1 MSCGI
6 LYGVGVGPGAVD
18 LLTFRAV
25 RVLRRAKVVVLP
37 RSSHYG
43 QSTAWRIVKSI
54 LRKSPAQEHLFLT
67 FPMSRE
73 PARHVEAWEKAFAQ
87 IGPRLEEG
95 LSVAFATE
103 GDPSLYSTFIYL
115 QREAKLRWPGIEV
128 QVVPGVSSIAAVP
141 AVTGIPLADGLER
154 VAIIP
159 AGYGV
164 KDLVDVLEQF
174 DTTVLMKIGSEMSNI
189 FKALELTGLT
199 NKAVYVSK
207 ATMDEQRIVRD
218 VREMTPARGDC
229 FAMIVVSRKER
240 SGVLAGEIAPDKLL
254 SQVTT

>member
-1 MSCGI
+1 MSYGI

-18 LLTFRAV
+18 LLTFRAAN
-25 RVLRRAKVVVLP
+25 VLQRAKVVVFP

-54 LRKSPAQEHLFLT
+54 LGKSPAQEHLFLT

-73 PARHVEAWEKAFAQ
+73 PARHVDAWEKAFAQ
-87 IGPRLEEG
+87 IGPRLEQG

-115 QREAKLRWPGIEV
+115 QREAQLRWPGIEV
-128 QVVPGVSSIAAVP
+128 KVVPGVSSIAAVP
-141 AVTGIPLADGLER
+141 AVTGIPLADGMER

-174 DTTVLMKIGSEMSNI
+174 DTTILMKIGSEMSNI

-199 NKAVYVSK
+199 DKAVYVSK
-207 ATMDEQRIVRD
+207 AMMHEQRIVRD
-218 VREMTPARGDC
+218 VREMTPERGDC

-240 SGVLAGEIAPDKLL
+240 SGILAGETSPETPLGRLAE
-254 SQVTT
+254 